1 MQLNCAFDVYKCKLH
16 VFNDMAHL
24 SHVMRKPV
32 FGVSLQVQLKPGCR
46 ATKDGSRFKMY
57 CFEAKIKVLISCTV
71 TVQLICAFVFAYV
84 KGRFS
89 HKVAHFLSEPQP
101 ILFEVRCDDH
111 NVQIGGYPW
120 HYIITPH
127 GTMGFF
133 SVHNLKD
140 HKLVRDPPSRL

>member
-1 MQLNCAFDVYKCKLH
+1 M
-16 VFNDMAHL
+16 
-24 SHVMRKPV
+24 
-32 FGVSLQVQLKPGCR
+32 
-46 ATKDGSRFKMY
+46 
-57 CFEAKIKVLISCTV
+57 LISCGV
-71 TVQLICAFVFAYV
+71 TSQLTFAFVFTYA
-84 KGRFS
+84 KDRFS
-89 HKVAHFLSEPQP
+89 HNVTHCLSEPQP

-140 HKLVRDPPSRL
+140 HKLVRGMKPFFLETHIIVFSSPVQSTGRAIVVTLSSAFALALAFPSRHF